1 MWKYYYRIYYL
12 FYCLDTL
19 LFERRIVVTTIFLIV
34 LAFLWFILFLA
45 VSYYDSIVRF
55 FYLLKKDGIVK
66 TISKKKLVKHNLPN
80 NDCEFNNKK
89 QILNYH
95 SYLNSKVCK
104 AAIDIS
110 MTNDEDYLYIKL

>member
-1 MWKYYYRIYYL
+1 M
-12 FYCLDTL
+12 
-19 LFERRIVVTTIFLIV
+19 TTIFLIV
-34 LAFLWFILFLA
+34 LAFLWSILFLA

-55 FYLLKKDGIVK
+55 FYSLKKDGIVRA
-66 TISKKKLVKHNLPN
+66 ISKKKLLKHSLPN
-80 NDCEFNNKK
+80 NGYEFNNEK

-110 MTNDEDYLYIKL
+110 MTNDEDEFKL